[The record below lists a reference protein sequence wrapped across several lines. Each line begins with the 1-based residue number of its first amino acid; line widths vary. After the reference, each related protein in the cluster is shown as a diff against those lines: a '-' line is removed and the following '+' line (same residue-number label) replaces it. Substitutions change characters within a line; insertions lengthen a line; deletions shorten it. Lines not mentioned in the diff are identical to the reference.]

1 MRPIARHT
9 APFAGLLVLVLA
21 CADAAGQ
28 STGKVRVFCEPGGC
42 AYVLDGKNRLS
53 DREVTLME
61 GPHRFVFWA
70 PERRMLDTTFMVL
83 ANTTREL
90 KVQLRYSEEYIEY
103 RRRADRHTRSDRWLR
118 YGPPVVA
125 VGAGAWAGISIKRAI
140 DARKDLDAL
149 EDEYYTA
156 SYPAGLSDLK
166 DDRIPAAN
174 KELRDARTMA
184 YVSSGVFVASAAAAW
199 YVRHKLRKGPP
210 VFEDKEKLRFDG
222 LVWIPGRDH
231 GGAWMASLTL
241 PIR

>member
-1 MRPIARHT
+1 MRAIAHHT
-9 APFAGLLVLVLA
+9 IIPCGLLAMLLA
-21 CADAAGQ
+21 SPPASAQ

-70 PERRMLDTTFMVL
+70 PERRMLDTTFTVL

-90 KVQLRYSEEYIEY
+90 KVQLRYSEEYIDF
-103 RRRADRHTRSDRWLR
+103 RRRADRFTRNDRWLR
-118 YGPPVVA
+118 YGPPLVA

-149 EDEYYTA
+149 EDEYFTS

-199 YVRHKLRKGPP
+199 YVRQKLRKGPP
-210 VFEDKEKLRFDG
+210 IFEDKEKLRFDG
-222 LVWIPGRDH
+222 LVWAPGRDRS
-231 GGAWMASLTL
+231 GVWMASLTV